1 MRLIVPI
8 IIIIGVVIF
17 QSVFIVQEIS
27 QAIVLQFGDP
37 KKIIT
42 KAGLNFKL
50 PFIQN
55 VVYLDKRILNL
66 DSAPEEVIA
75 ADQKRLIVDA
85 IARFKIVDPL
95 KFYISVGNERVAR
108 SRLSTIINSR
118 IRGVLGTQE
127 LATLLSTDRA
137 KQMAIIQND
146 VNTEAKTLGIQI
158 VVIGVFLFQS
168 IVIVQEIN
176 QAIVLQFGDPKKIIS
191 KAGLNFKLPFIQNV
205 VFLDKRIL
213 NLDNAPQEVIAADQK
228 RLIVDA
234 IARFKIVDPLK
245 FYISVGNER
254 VARSRLSTII
264 NSRIRGVL
272 GTQELATLLSTDR
285 AKQMAINQN
294 DVNTEAKTLGI
305 QIVDVRIK
313 RADLP
318 PANSDAIYKR
328 MQTEREREAKEFR
341 AQGAEIAQKIRSTAD
356 KYVTVLLANPNK
368 KSEIMKGE
376 GDGQRNKIFANAFGQ
391 DPQFFAFYR
400 AMQAYETALIG
411 GETSLVLSPDS
422 EFFKFFGKA
431 MKPR

>member
-1 MRLIVPI
+1 MKAAKFIVPVI
-8 IIIIGVVIF
+8 ILVGVVIF
-17 QSVFIVQEIS
+17 QSLFIVQEIS

-37 KKIIT
+37 KKIVT

-66 DSAPEEVIA
+66 DNDPEEVIA

-85 IARFKIVDPL
+85 FARFKIVDPL

-137 KQMAIIQND
+137 RQMQIIQSQ
-146 VNTEAKTLGIQI
+146 VNQEAQNFGI
-158 VVIGVFLFQS
+158 
-168 IVIVQEIN
+168 E
-176 QAIVLQFGDPKKIIS
+176 
-191 KAGLNFKLPFIQNV
+191 
-205 VFLDKRIL
+205 
-213 NLDNAPQEVIAADQK
+213 
-228 RLIVDA
+228 
-234 IARFKIVDPLK
+234 
-245 FYISVGNER
+245 
-254 VARSRLSTII
+254 
-264 NSRIRGVL
+264 
-272 GTQELATLLSTDR
+272 
-285 AKQMAINQN
+285 
-294 DVNTEAKTLGI
+294 
-305 QIVDVRIK
+305 IVDVRIK

-318 PANSDAIYKR
+318 PANSEAIYKR

-356 KYVTVLLANPNK
+356 KDVTVILAEANK

-376 GDGQRNKIFANAFGQ
+376 GDGARNAIFANAFGK

-400 AMQAYETALIG
+400 AMQAYEKALIG

-422 EFFKFFGKA
+422 DFFKFFGKSI
-431 MKPR
+431 KPAVKR

>member
-1 MRLIVPI
+1 MKGVKFIVPAI
-8 IIIIGVVIF
+8 LLVGVVVF
-17 QSVFIVQEIS
+17 QSLFIVQEIS

-37 KKIIT
+37 KKIVT

-66 DSAPEEVIA
+66 DNDPEEVIA

-85 IARFKIVDPL
+85 FARFKIVDPL

-137 KQMAIIQND
+137 RQMQIIQSQ
-146 VNTEAKTLGIQI
+146 VNEEAKNFGI
-158 VVIGVFLFQS
+158 
-168 IVIVQEIN
+168 N
-176 QAIVLQFGDPKKIIS
+176 
-191 KAGLNFKLPFIQNV
+191 
-205 VFLDKRIL
+205 
-213 NLDNAPQEVIAADQK
+213 
-228 RLIVDA
+228 
-234 IARFKIVDPLK
+234 
-245 FYISVGNER
+245 
-254 VARSRLSTII
+254 
-264 NSRIRGVL
+264 
-272 GTQELATLLSTDR
+272 
-285 AKQMAINQN
+285 
-294 DVNTEAKTLGI
+294 
-305 QIVDVRIK
+305 IVDVRIK

-318 PANSDAIYKR
+318 PANSEAIYKR

-356 KYVTVLLANPNK
+356 KDVTVILAQANK

-376 GDGQRNKIFANAFGQ
+376 GDGQRNKIFADAFGR

-400 AMQAYETALIG
+400 AMQAYEKALIG

-422 EFFKFFGKA
+422 DFFKFFGKSI
-431 MKPR
+431 KPNIKR

>member
-1 MRLIVPI
+1 M
-8 IIIIGVVIF
+8 
-17 QSVFIVQEIS
+17 
-27 QAIVLQFGDP
+27 
-37 KKIIT
+37 
-42 KAGLNFKL
+42 KL
-50 PFIQN
+50 PKFI
-55 VVYLDKRILNL
+55 I
-66 DSAPEEVIA
+66 PVIV
-75 ADQKRLIVDA
+75 I
-85 IARFKIVDPL
+85 
-95 KFYISVGNERVAR
+95 
-108 SRLSTIINSR
+108 
-118 IRGVLGTQE
+118 
-127 LATLLSTDRA
+127 
-137 KQMAIIQND
+137 
-146 VNTEAKTLGIQI
+146 
-158 VVIGVFLFQS
+158 IGVFLFQS
-168 IVIVQEIN
+168 IIIVQEIN

-213 NLDNAPQEVIAADQK
+213 NLDNAPQEVIASDQK
-228 RLIVDA
+228 RLIIDA
-234 IARFKIVDPLK
+234 ITRFQITDPLK

-285 AKQMAINQN
+285 TKHMAIIHS
-294 DVNTEAKTLGI
+294 DVNEEAKRFGI
-305 QIVDVRIK
+305 QIIDVRIK

-341 AQGAEIAQKIRSTAD
+341 AEGAEIAQKIRSTAD
-356 KYVTVLLANPNK
+356 KDVTVLLANANK

-376 GDGQRNKIFANAFGQ
+376 GDGRRNKIFADAFGQ

>member
-1 MRLIVPI
+1 MKIPKFLLPAVVVV
-8 IIIIGVVIF
+8 GVIIF
-17 QSVFIVQEIS
+17 QS
-27 QAIVLQFGDP
+27 
-37 KKIIT
+37 
-42 KAGLNFKL
+42 
-50 PFIQN
+50 
-55 VVYLDKRILNL
+55 
-66 DSAPEEVIA
+66 
-75 ADQKRLIVDA
+75 
-85 IARFKIVDPL
+85 
-95 KFYISVGNERVAR
+95 
-108 SRLSTIINSR
+108 
-118 IRGVLGTQE
+118 
-127 LATLLSTDRA
+127 
-137 KQMAIIQND
+137 
-146 VNTEAKTLGIQI
+146 
-158 VVIGVFLFQS
+158 LF
-168 IVIVQEIN
+168 IVQEIN

-213 NLDNAPQEVIAADQK
+213 NLDNDPQEVIAADQK

-285 AKQMAINQN
+285 TKQMAIIQN

-318 PANSDAIYKR
+318 QANSEAIYKR

-356 KYVTVLLANPNK
+356 KDVTVLLAEANK

-376 GDGQRNKIFANAFGQ
+376 GDGLRNKIFADAFGR
-391 DPQFFAFYR
+391 DPQFFGFYR
-400 AMQAYETALIG
+400 AMQAYEKALIG
-411 GETSLVLSPDS
+411 GETSLILSPDS
-422 EFFKFFGKA
+422 EFFKYFGSVKTA
-431 MKPR
+431 K